1 VSPASRRDGGTG
13 RPATPD
19 AAVTV
24 STSAPATVPTA
35 ARGRGTRTVGASTA
49 AGPWEF
55 GLGPRTLAII
65 RSTQIV
71 GQLATVLVVDVAL
84 GIDLPLTA
92 LLTLVAIGAASTLW
106 ATRQLI
112 PPHRLGETQLG
123 SVLLLDAAQI
133 GAMLALT
140 GALANPFAL
149 FLLFPAI
156 LAATTLGRVW
166 CTVVCAMVVAV
177 ASVLALV
184 PAPALWSSQ
193 GSRLPG
199 LYIAGVWTAL
209 VVGTVLIAV
218 YAWRIAEE
226 GRRMSRALAATQLAL
241 EREQRLSHLDGLAT
255 AAAHDLGTPLS
266 TIAALAGEMLQ
277 DVPSSSRAAEDAR
290 LLRDQA
296 RRCRDILTRF
306 TREAPARAAAGGS
319 EVPLS
324 LMLER
329 LRADHEGRPI
339 DVQLRTSVAPDVIEP
354 AFPPAGEVR
363 HGLANLLDNAVT
375 YARARVTV
383 SLRVDSH
390 RTSIRIADDGPGF
403 PADILH
409 HMGEP
414 FVSTRGDGATHGLG
428 LFIACTFLTRAAAE
442 LSFTNEESGA
452 TVTVTWPRSRFEGN
466 G

>member
-1 VSPASRRDGGTG
+1 MRTAFGM
-13 RPATPD
+13 A
-19 AAVTV
+19 
-24 STSAPATVPTA
+24 TSAPATVPAA
-35 ARGRGTRTVGASTA
+35 ARVTRTVGASTT

-55 GLGPRTLAII
+55 GLSPRTLAVI
-65 RSTQIV
+65 RWTQVV
-71 GQLATVLVVDVAL
+71 GQLATVLFVRFAL

-106 ATRQLI
+106 ATRQLT
-112 PPHRLGETQLG
+112 PPHRLDQMQLG

-177 ASVLALV
+177 ASFLAFV
-184 PAPALWSSQ
+184 PAPALWSSEAL
-193 GSRLPG
+193 RLPG
-199 LYIAGVWTAL
+199 LYIAGAWTAL

-266 TIAALAGEMLQ
+266 TIAALAGEMLE
-277 DVPSSSRAAEDAR
+277 DVPSGSRAAEDAR

-296 RRCRDILTRF
+296 RRCRDILARF
-306 TREAPARAAAGGS
+306 TREAPARAAVGGA

-329 LRADHEGRPI
+329 LCAEQEGRPV
-339 DVQLRTSVAPDVIEP
+339 DVHLRTSVGRDAVEP

-375 YARARVTV
+375 YARAQVTV
-383 SLRVDSH
+383 ALRVDKH
-390 RTSIRIADDGPGF
+390 RTEIRIGDDGPGF

-428 LFIACTFLTRAAAE
+428 LFIACTFLTRAGAE
-442 LSFTNEESGA
+442 LSFTNEEHGA
-452 TVTVTWPRSRFEGN
+452 TVTVAWPSSRFEGN

>member
-1 VSPASRRDGGTG
+1 MVRSM
-13 RPATPD
+13 ATS
-19 AAVTV
+19 V
-24 STSAPATVPTA
+24 PATVPA
-35 ARGRGTRTVGASTA
+35 PVRFRGTRRVGASSA

-55 GLGPRTLAII
+55 GLSPRTLAVI
-65 RSTQIV
+65 RWTQVV
-71 GQLATVLVVDVAL
+71 GQLVTVLFVAFVL
-84 GIDLPLTA
+84 GIELPLVA
-92 LLTLVAIGAASTLW
+92 LLTLVGIGAASTIW
-106 ATRQLI
+106 ATRQLT
-112 PPHRLGETQLG
+112 PPHRLDETQLG
-123 SVLLLDAAQI
+123 SVLLLDAAQV

-156 LAATTLGRVW
+156 LAATTLGRIW

-177 ASVLALV
+177 ATFLAFV
-184 PAPALWSSQ
+184 PAPALWSAEAL
-193 GSRLPG
+193 RLPT
-199 LYIAGVWTAL
+199 LYIAGAWTAL
-209 VVGTVLIAV
+209 VVGTVLIAI

-266 TIAALAGEMLQ
+266 TISALAGEMLEE
-277 DVPSSSRAAEDAR
+277 VPARSRAAEDAR

-296 RRCRDILTRF
+296 LRCRDILARF
-306 TREAPARAAAGGS
+306 TREAPVRAAVGAAD
-319 EVPLS
+319 VPLS

-329 LRADHEGRPI
+329 LCAEQEGRPV
-339 DVQLRTSVAPDVIEP
+339 DVRLHTRVARGAREP

-363 HGLANLLDNAVT
+363 HGLANLLDNAAT
-375 YARARVTV
+375 YARGEV
-383 SLRVDSH
+383 SVGLHVDKDA
-390 RTSIRIADDGPGF
+390 TEIRIADDGPGF

-414 FVSTRGDGATHGLG
+414 FVSTRGEGATHGLG
-428 LFIACTFLTRAAAE
+428 LFIACTFLTRAGAE
-442 LSFTNEESGA
+442 LSFTNEDHGA
-452 TVTVTWPRSRFEGN
+452 TVTVAWPNSRFEGN

>member
-1 VSPASRRDGGTG
+1 VA
-13 RPATPD
+13 
-19 AAVTV
+19 
-24 STSAPATVPTA
+24 TSAPATVPAA
-35 ARGRGTRTVGASTA
+35 ARGRGTRVVGASTT

-55 GLGPRTLAII
+55 GLSPRTLAVI
-65 RSTQIV
+65 RWTQV
-71 GQLATVLVVDVAL
+71 LGQLATVLVVHFGL

-106 ATRQLI
+106 ATRQLT
-112 PPHRLGETQLG
+112 PPHRLDEMQLG

-156 LAATTLGRVW
+156 LAATTLGRLW

-177 ASVLALV
+177 ASFLAFV

-193 GSRLPG
+193 VLRLPG
-199 LYIAGVWTAL
+199 LYIAGAWTAL

-266 TIAALAGEMLQ
+266 TIAALAGEMVQ
-277 DVPSSSRAAEDAR
+277 DVPSDSRAAEDAR
-290 LLRDQA
+290 LVRDQA
-296 RRCRDILTRF
+296 HRCRDILTRF
-306 TREAPARAAAGGS
+306 TREAPARAAVGGS
-319 EVPLS
+319 DVPLS

-329 LRADHEGRPI
+329 LGAEHEGRPV
-339 DVQLRTSVAPDVIEP
+339 DVHLRTSVARDAVEP

-375 YARARVTV
+375 YARSEVTV
-383 SLRVDSH
+383 SLRVDKH
-390 RTSIRIADDGPGF
+390 LTEIRIADDGPGF

-442 LSFTNEESGA
+442 LSFTNEEHGA
-452 TVTVTWPRSRFEGN
+452 TVTVVWPSSRFEGN

>member
-1 VSPASRRDGGTG
+1 MA
-13 RPATPD
+13 
-19 AAVTV
+19 
-24 STSAPATVPTA
+24 TSAPATVPA
-35 ARGRGTRTVGASTA
+35 PGRVRGTRTVGAASS
-49 AGPWEF
+49 GPWEF
-55 GLGPRTLAII
+55 GLSPRTLAVI
-65 RSTQIV
+65 RWTQV
-71 GQLATVLVVDVAL
+71 CGQLATVLVVHFGL
-84 GIDLPLTA
+84 GIRLPLPA
-92 LLTLVAIGAASTLW
+92 LLVLVAIGAASTVW
-106 ATRQLI
+106 ATRQLT
-112 PPHRLGETQLG
+112 PPHRLDEMQLG

-156 LAATTLGRVW
+156 LAATTLGRLW

-177 ASVLALV
+177 ATLLAFV
-184 PAPALWSSQ
+184 PAPALWSAEAL
-193 GSRLPG
+193 RLPPV
-199 LYIAGVWTAL
+199 YIIGAWTAL

-218 YAWRIAEE
+218 YAWRVAEE

-266 TIAALAGEMLQ
+266 TIGALAGEMLHE
-277 DVPSSSRAAEDAR
+277 VPADSKAAEDAR

-296 RRCRDILTRF
+296 RRCRDILARF
-306 TREAPARAAAGGS
+306 TREAPNRAALGAG

-329 LRADHEGRPI
+329 LCAEHEDRPV
-339 DVQLRTSVAPDVIEP
+339 DVDLRTAVARGSREP

-375 YARARVTV
+375 YARSRVSVT
-383 SLRVDSH
+383 LDVDRH
-390 RTSIRIADDGPGF
+390 GGTLTIRDDGPGF
-403 PADILH
+403 PAEVLNQ
-409 HMGEP
+409 MGEP
-414 FVSTRGDGATHGLG
+414 FVSTRGGDAAHGLG

-442 LSFTNEESGA
+442 LSFTNEEYGA
-452 TVTVTWPRSRFEGN
+452 SVTVRWPASRFEGN
-466 G
+466 A